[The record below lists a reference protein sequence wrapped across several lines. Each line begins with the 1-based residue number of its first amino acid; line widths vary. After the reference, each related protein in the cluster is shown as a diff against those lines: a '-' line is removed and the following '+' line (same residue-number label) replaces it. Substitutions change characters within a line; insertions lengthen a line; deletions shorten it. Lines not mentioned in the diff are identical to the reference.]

1 MNKLMILVV
10 LVLFAVPV
18 FAAGQYTTAAPPKVP
33 GGLPD
38 AGKVLSTLS
47 NNVEMNV
54 VSSHDR
60 YSAVT
65 AHINGSK
72 QYATGTDSTKIYN
85 SAYGDG
91 TALLNITASDTSQYA
106 SWTAL

>member
-1 MNKLMILVV
+1 MKKLVLFVV

-18 FAAGQYTTAAPPKVP
+18 FAADYTTATPPKVP
-33 GGLPD
+33 TGLPD